1 MLLPAPAGPSMAMMS
16 FLEFPSACVF
26 IGEAKRLY
34 TVLAA
39 LLEVHGLTLLD
50 DDCTGSTMTFT
61 VWNIVFMLWEGHNRD
76 V

>member
-1 MLLPAPAGPSMAMMS
+1 
-16 FLEFPSACVF
+16 VF

-50 DDCTGSTMTFT
+50 EDCTGSTMTFT
-61 VWNIVFMLWEGHNRD
+61 VWNIVFMLWEGHGFSRD